1 MLILTPLDP
10 SISGGIPLQI
20 RQETIHDFPAVY
32 QVVKSAFQNAP
43 HSDGNEQDL
52 VESLRKSVA
61 FIPQLSLVA
70 VEEDQ
75 VVGHILFTRAKVQDV
90 AVLALAP
97 LSVLPAYQNQGI
109 GRALIERGHKLA
121 KEMHYPYAVVL
132 GHPDFYSAAGYKK
145 ASQFKIKPPFEVED
159 AYFMAIP
166 LSDSPVA
173 LDGIMQYDPAFGI

>member
-1 MLILTPLDP
+1 M
-10 SISGGIPLQI
+10 QI
-20 RQETIHDFPAVY
+20 RQETIHDYPAVY

-52 VESLRKSVA
+52 VESLRKSAA

-121 KEMHYPYAVVL
+121 KEMNYPYAVVL

-166 LSDSPVA
+166 LSDSSLA